1 MAVEER
7 NDAVQRVDPM
17 EDPTLSWVGPEPRGT
32 ASVIT
37 PTALGVF
44 GVLEEDPSEENFI
57 AYAPKPWRRV
67 CSDMGE
73 ELRCF
78 MYEIVFKHH
87 GLRFPFSPFAIEVFK
102 HLNLA
107 PSQLHPNSMAFMIA
121 FERLCNYHSVEP
133 TVKLF
138 FRVFQIQRQKG
149 EVDPKHYLK
158 NDEDMSDDELADL
171 AKLVKYVRDFHPA
184 RWESRDGTPVLDH
197 YAREQFSPR
206 LIATNKL
213 LECKS
218 RAEANIF
225 FGIRFRHRARLLV
238 SKFPFDSCS
247 LTCFLDYSPRFS
259 NCFFLVLQTTCRR
272 MLIVFSRSLPRTKER
287 RRRRKR
293 PRVEWGRCSPILGQ
307 VRGDHLL
314 RMLRLALLL
323 GTIRR
328 RGNVKRIRWLT

>member
-1 MAVEER
+1 
-7 NDAVQRVDPM
+7 
-17 EDPTLSWVGPEPRGT
+17 
-32 ASVIT
+32 
-37 PTALGVF
+37 
-44 GVLEEDPSEENFI
+44 
-57 AYAPKPWRRV
+57 
-67 CSDMGE
+67 
-73 ELRCF
+73 

-259 NCFFLVLQTTCRR
+259 NCFFFGFADNMSKNADRVLKIASQDQGKKKKNADY
-272 MLIVFSRSLPRTKER
+272 P
-287 RRRRKR
+287 
-293 PRVEWGRCSPILGQ
+293 
-307 VRGDHLL
+307 
-314 RMLRLALLL
+314 
-323 GTIRR
+323 
-328 RGNVKRIRWLT
+328 